1 MGLVIVISLVVLLI
15 VSLSVILI
23 YSTRINVKNVK
34 EEQKNIGK
42 KIESR
47 SSESNKHTNFVGN
60 KLNMEISKMND
71 EIKNRQNRDKRLAHE
86 ALVELREQ
94 INDSLDVQRSNLK
107 REIGTANSTQTYL
120 NSQRQLDHE
129 KKRSEITKNFSR
141 LESDMRGLRADVGS
155 NFERYN
161 RLTKMSSNA
170 DSLQITNMGILT
182 ASNITNFSRVADSL
196 NNFFDIDN
204 LVYEVG
210 GDNSDNSEI
219 PLPNFEEWF
228 DNKYSTHT
236 LFTTIL
242 NNEMRSNTTTLTT
255 FSNNLRA
262 LTSLQ
267 EQQNGEHILAR
278 ELNNSNYTNNI
289 IDNSNNIRENTT
301 NIYNNSNNIQ
311 RLEDMLS
318 SIGLTEVN
326 NNGSIT
332 LADLN
337 SNIRENASNMSEYE
351 RAFNDRL
358 GTVFGLSFT
367 SHFDDAFGDAFDT
380 KFATATFGRN
390 STFTAGLD
398 TAIHTAISASL
409 FGSDATNNTLHEMYE
424 TLDENIRSNN
434 TKIET
439 IQLEQGKLQNSN
451 FSLTEN
457 LTYDYSTTDQ
467 TLIAINEQFETL
479 SNQVN
484 SSLNT
489 LQVNTGQVNTDRI
502 CFGDNQTCIQMS
514 SEKLSI
520 CKGEECKTIWDYGLA
535 GPLV

>member
-228 DNKYSTHT
+228 DNKYATHT

-255 FSNNLRA
+255 FSNNLSA

-267 EQQNGEHILAR
+267 ERQNGEHILAR
-278 ELNNSNYTNNI
+278 ELNNVNYTNDI

-358 GTVFGLSFT
+358 GTVFGQSFT
-367 SHFDDAFGDAFDT
+367 SHFDEAFGGAFDT
-380 KFATATFGRN
+380 KFATATFGIN

-409 FGSDATNNTLHEMYE
+409 FGTNSDTLHEMYE
-424 TLDENIRSNN
+424 TLDYNIQINN
-434 TKIET
+434 TKIDT
-439 IQLEQGKLQNSN
+439 IQFEQGKLQSSN
-451 FSLTEN
+451 LSLTQN
-457 LTYDYSTTDQ
+457 LTRYSTTDQ
-467 TLIAINEQFETL
+467 TLNAITEQFESL

-489 LQVNTGQVNTDRI
+489 SQVNTDRI
-502 CFGDNQTCIQMS
+502 CFGDVNQTCIKMS

-520 CKGEECKTIWDYGLA
+520 CKGDECHTIWDYGLA